1 MRPERRLKRRN
12 GRGRLRPARILNQ
25 TRRSVTYCGRKMV
38 LTMGATLHVAHSP
51 PGVAHK
57 EHHRASPL
65 AVDAHGQGK
74 RDPQFDTRPLTIL
87 RGLAEFQNALK
98 VLKPPNHGGNVN
110 APTARHRI
118 ALRSGVNRDWLNCL
132 SKSIHR
138 VRFLL
143 PTGRRDSPPT
153 IQRPYCSPY

>member
-12 GRGRLRPARILNQ
+12 GRGRLRPPRILNQ

-51 PGVAHK
+51 PDVAHK

-118 ALRSGVNRDWLNCL
+118 ALRSGDQSGLPQLFEQVYSSRSL
-132 SKSIHR
+132 S
-138 VRFLL
+138 
-143 PTGRRDSPPT
+143 PTYRT
-153 IQRPYCSPY
+153 A

>member
-98 VLKPPNHGGNVN
+98 VLNPPNHGGNVN

-118 ALRSGVNRDWLNCL
+118 ALRSGGQSGLAQLFEQVYSSRSL
-132 SKSIHR
+132 S
-138 VRFLL
+138 
-143 PTGRRDSPPT
+143 PTYRT
-153 IQRPYCSPY
+153 A

>member
-98 VLKPPNHGGNVN
+98 VLKPPNRSEEH
-110 APTARHRI
+110 TSELQSLRHLVCR
-118 ALRSGVNRDWLNCL
+118 
-132 SKSIHR
+132 
-138 VRFLL
+138 LL
-143 PTGRRDSPPT
+143 LEKKKKTK
-153 IQRPYCSPY
+153 I